1 MADGNTH
8 NTPAALCCFTAA
20 RLYRLETALRVAAKL
35 SDDENTVLQLADLA
49 IRVQRRR
56 HAHADSCAVCLEAGA

>member
-1 MADGNTH
+1 VDGNTH
-8 NTPAALCCFTAA
+8 ATATVSCFAAA
-20 RLYRLETALRVAAKL
+20 RLYRLETALRVAARL

-56 HAHADSCAVCLEAGA
+56 HAHEDFCTVCLEAGA